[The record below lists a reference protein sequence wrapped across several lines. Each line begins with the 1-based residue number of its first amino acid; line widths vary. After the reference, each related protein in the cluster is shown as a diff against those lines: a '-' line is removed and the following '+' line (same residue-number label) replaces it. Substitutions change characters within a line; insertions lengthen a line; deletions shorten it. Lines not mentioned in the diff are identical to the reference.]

1 MIYSILLAILLISL
15 VLLLVWQLLRWL
27 PAGADKLKPLPYVIA
42 LLPIAPFCAGFGL
55 IASAVAAVAAR
66 SQNEFYKSYV
76 FLCVVYAL
84 LFLISLKSYTPYF
97 ARHLRK
103 QIQEHFPVFVSK
115 NSKKGNK
122 RKNTCPHLFPKTPK
136 TETNVGTHAR
146 VCFQK
151 QQKREQTQEK
161 SPEKSLERSQEKS
174 LEIRVMTLNCRY
186 GRANASQI
194 IKLAKTH
201 KIDTILLQEVS
212 EKLVKSL
219 EKLGIERD
227 FAHVQLGNTNN
238 HENGGFN
245 AIYTRLSNIKESF
258 GESIKIDAANVPI
271 VTAVACDSSLAAGN
285 SAGCDAAEACDSSA
299 ENLLITFASAH
310 PKSPMRGCDAWSS
323 GIMALA
329 KIGENHNKSNVKKVT
344 IIGGDLNSTPDH
356 PSFRALLKSGFL
368 DASMQIGKRLKT
380 WPTWQ
385 KWPNLALDHV
395 LVKSTGCNAIATDQ
409 RAIRVDGSDHF
420 ALIVCVSL
428 PL

>member
-1 MIYSILLAILLISL
+1 MIYAILLAILLVAL
-15 VLLLVWQLLRWL
+15 VLLLAWQLLRWL
-27 PAGADKLKPLPYVIA
+27 PAGADRLKPLPYVIA
-42 LLPIAPFCAGFGL
+42 LLPIAPFCAALGL
-55 IASAVAAVAAR
+55 VVSAVAAVATR
-66 SQNEFYKSYV
+66 SQNEFYKSYL
-76 FLCVVYAL
+76 FLCVAYAL
-84 LFLISLKSYTPYF
+84 LLVISLKSYTPYW
-97 ARHLRK
+97 AVRLRRIK
-103 QIQEHFPVFVSK
+103 
-115 NSKKGNK
+115 
-122 RKNTCPHLFPKTPK
+122 
-136 TETNVGTHAR
+136 
-146 VCFQK
+146 
-151 QQKREQTQEK
+151 QEK
-161 SPEKSLERSQEKS
+161 SPELSLEKS
-174 LEIRVMTLNCRY
+174 REIRVMTLNCRY

-212 EKLVKSL
+212 KKLVKNL
-219 EKLGIERD
+219 EKLGIKRD
-227 FAHVQLGNTNN
+227 FAHVQLGRANG

-245 AIYTRLSNIKESF
+245 AIYTRLSNVKSF
-258 GESIKIDAANVPI
+258 GKSIKIDAANVPI
-271 VTAVACDSSLAAGN
+271 VTSVTCN
-285 SAGCDAAEACDSSA
+285 SSA

-310 PKSPMRGCDAWSS
+310 PKSPMRGCAAWSS

-329 KIGENHNKSNVKKVT
+329 KIGENHNESNVKKVT

-395 LVKSTGCNAIATDQ
+395 LVKSIECTAKATEQ

-420 ALIVCVSL
+420 ALIVCVSI

>member
-1 MIYSILLAILLISL
+1 MIYSILLAILLVAL

-27 PAGADKLKPLPYVIA
+27 PAGADGLKPLPYVIA
-42 LLPIAPFCAGFGL
+42 LLPIAPLCAGFVL

-66 SQNEFYKSYV
+66 SQNGFYKSYV
-76 FLCVVYAL
+76 LLCVAYAL
-84 LFLISLKSYTPYF
+84 LFLISLKSYSPYF
-97 ARHLRK
+97 ARRLMRIK
-103 QIQEHFPVFVSK
+103 
-115 NSKKGNK
+115 
-122 RKNTCPHLFPKTPK
+122 
-136 TETNVGTHAR
+136 
-146 VCFQK
+146 
-151 QQKREQTQEK
+151 QEK
-161 SPEKSLERSQEKS
+161 SPESSPESSPEKS

-194 IKLAKTH
+194 IKIAKTH

-227 FAHVQLGNTNN
+227 FAHVQLGNTNKN
-238 HENGGFN
+238 ENGGFN

-271 VTAVACDSSLAAGN
+271 FTAVACDSSL
-285 SAGCDAAEACDSSA
+285 EACDSSA

-323 GIMALA
+323 GIMSLA
-329 KIGENHNKSNVKKVT
+329 KIGENHNKSGCKKVT

-395 LVKSTGCNAIATDQ
+395 LVKSTGCSAKATEQ
-409 RAIRVDGSDHF
+409 STIRVDGSDHF

-428 PL
+428 LL

>member
-27 PAGADKLKPLPYVIA
+27 PDGADKLKPLPYVIA

-55 IASAVAAVAAR
+55 IASAVAAVATR

-76 FLCVVYAL
+76 FLCVAYAL

-97 ARHLRK
+97 ARRLMRIK
-103 QIQEHFPVFVSK
+103 
-115 NSKKGNK
+115 
-122 RKNTCPHLFPKTPK
+122 
-136 TETNVGTHAR
+136 
-146 VCFQK
+146 
-151 QQKREQTQEK
+151 QEK
-161 SPEKSLERSQEKS
+161 SPEPSLEKSQEKS

-212 EKLVKSL
+212 EKLVKNL

-271 VTAVACDSSLAAGN
+271 FTAVACDSSLAAGN
-285 SAGCDAAEACDSSA
+285 SAGCDAAVARDSSA
-299 ENLLITFASAH
+299 ENLLMTFASAH

-329 KIGENHNKSNVKKVT
+329 KIGENHNKSGCKKVT

-356 PSFRALLKSGFL
+356 PSFRALLKSGFF

-395 LVKSTGCNAIATDQ
+395 LVKSTGCNAIATEQ
-409 RAIRVDGSDHF
+409 RAIHVDGSDHF

>member
-55 IASAVAAVAAR
+55 IASAVAAVATR
-66 SQNEFYKSYV
+66 SQNEFYKYYV
-76 FLCVVYAL
+76 FLCVAYAL
-84 LFLISLKSYTPYF
+84 LFLISLKSYSPYF
-97 ARHLRK
+97 SRRLMRIK
-103 QIQEHFPVFVSK
+103 
-115 NSKKGNK
+115 
-122 RKNTCPHLFPKTPK
+122 
-136 TETNVGTHAR
+136 
-146 VCFQK
+146 
-151 QQKREQTQEK
+151 QEK
-161 SPEKSLERSQEKS
+161 SPESSLEKS

-186 GRANASQI
+186 GHANASQI

-212 EKLVKSL
+212 KKLVKNL

-227 FAHVQLGNTNN
+227 FAHVQLGNTNK

-258 GESIKIDAANVPI
+258 GKSIKIDAANVPI
-271 VTAVACDSSLAAGN
+271 VTAVACDSSLAAF
-285 SAGCDAAEACDSSA
+285 DSSA

-310 PKSPMRGCDAWSS
+310 PKSPMRGCAAWCS

-329 KIGENHNKSNVKKVT
+329 KIGENHNKSGYKKVT

-356 PSFRALLKSGFL
+356 PSFRTLLKSGFL

-395 LVKSTGCNAIATDQ
+395 LVKSTGCSAKATEQ
-409 RAIRVDGSDHF
+409 STIRVDGSDHF
-420 ALIVCVSL
+420 ALIVCVSI

>member
-55 IASAVAAVAAR
+55 IASAVAAVATR

-76 FLCVVYAL
+76 FLCVAYAL

-97 ARHLRK
+97 SRRLMRIK
-103 QIQEHFPVFVSK
+103 
-115 NSKKGNK
+115 
-122 RKNTCPHLFPKTPK
+122 
-136 TETNVGTHAR
+136 
-146 VCFQK
+146 
-151 QQKREQTQEK
+151 QEK
-161 SPEKSLERSQEKS
+161 SPESSLEKSQEKS

-258 GESIKIDAANVPI
+258 GKSIKIDAANVPI
-271 VTAVACDSSLAAGN
+271 VTAVACDSSLAAF
-285 SAGCDAAEACDSSA
+285 DSSA

-323 GIMALA
+323 GIMSLA

-356 PSFRALLKSGFL
+356 PSFRALLKSGFF

-395 LVKSTGCNAIATDQ
+395 LVKSTGCNAIATEQ

-428 PL
+428 LL

>member
-55 IASAVAAVAAR
+55 IASAVAAVATR

-76 FLCVVYAL
+76 FLCVAYAL

-103 QIQEHFPVFVSK
+103 QIQEHFPVFVPQ

-136 TETNVGTHAR
+136 TETNVGIDAR

-161 SPEKSLERSQEKS
+161 SQTKSPEKSLERSPEKS

-212 EKLVKSL
+212 EKLVKNL

-258 GESIKIDAANVPI
+258 GKSIKIDAANVPI
-271 VTAVACDSSLAAGN
+271 VTAVACDSSLAAF
-285 SAGCDAAEACDSSA
+285 DSSA

-323 GIMALA
+323 GIMSLA
-329 KIGENHNKSNVKKVT
+329 KIGENHNKSGCKKVT

-356 PSFRALLKSGFL
+356 PSFRALLKSGFF

-395 LVKSTGCNAIATDQ
+395 LVKSTGCNAIATEQ

-420 ALIVCVSL
+420 ALIVCVSI

>member
-1 MIYSILLAILLISL
+1 MIYSILLAILLVAL
-15 VLLLVWQLLRWL
+15 VLLLAWQLLRWL
-27 PAGADKLKPLPYVIA
+27 PAGADGLKPLPYVIA

-55 IASAVAAVAAR
+55 IASIVSAIATR
-66 SQNEFYKSYV
+66 SQNGFYKSYV
-76 FLCVVYAL
+76 FLCVAYIV
-84 LFLISLKSYTPYF
+84 LFVISLKSYSPYF
-97 ARHLRK
+97 SRRL
-103 QIQEHFPVFVSK
+103 
-115 NSKKGNK
+115 
-122 RKNTCPHLFPKTPK
+122 
-136 TETNVGTHAR
+136 
-146 VCFQK
+146 
-151 QQKREQTQEK
+151 REQTQEK
-161 SPEKSLERSQEKS
+161 SQTRSQEKS

-212 EKLVKSL
+212 KKLVKNL
-219 EKLGIERD
+219 EKLGIKRD

-245 AIYTRLSNIKESF
+245 AIYTRLSNVKSF
-258 GESIKIDAANVPI
+258 GKSIKIDAANVPI
-271 VTAVACDSSLAAGN
+271 VTAVSGDSR
-285 SAGCDAAEACDSSA
+285 A

-310 PKSPMRGCDAWSS
+310 PKSPMRGFAAWCS

-329 KIGENHNKSNVKKVT
+329 KIGENHNKSGYKKVT

-356 PSFRALLKSGFL
+356 PSFRTLLKSGFL

-395 LVKSTGCNAIATDQ
+395 LVKSTGCSAKATEQ
-409 RAIRVDGSDHF
+409 STIRVDGSDHF
-420 ALIVCVSL
+420 ALIVCVSI